1 MRGGCGGG
9 EDVVLAVREAL
20 SRALADAGG
29 RPLAARIEVVGA
41 SPAHA
46 ALARDPER
54 WVEEVRSAATD
65 LGDAWVE
72 RVRFRTRAPVSRAAL
87 RSRDDLVGALVRA
100 LDAESETEA
109 DLARFTADL
118 EDLRQKLPPGVSTP
132 PDIPPRDDPAALE
145 DALRDAKELILGRL
159 IEGEEP

>member
-1 MRGGCGGG
+1 MRAGCGRG
-9 EDVVLAVREAL
+9 EDVVQAVREAL

-118 EDLRQKLPPGVSTP
+118 DDLPAEAARRRLHP
-132 PDIPPRDDPAALE
+132 PDIPPVTTRRPWRTRSAT
-145 DALRDAKELILGRL
+145 RRS
-159 IEGEEP
+159 